1 MDSKWLKNGF
11 VYLVI
16 TVAILAIIF
25 TLFVPPARE
34 NSKVSLTE
42 FIAIVQDAAWTSSE
56 RPRVIIADNRLI
68 AEIDDKRI
76 TTLQTERFDI
86 LEALHSRG
94 VGDDQVDVSVQEPS
108 QFSNFLPIIG
118 TFLPILIFGGILLLM
133 MRQAQG
139 TNNQALSFGKSKA
152 RVFKSNNPTITFA
165 EVAGVEEAKEEL
177 QEVVAFLKYPER
189 FQALGAQIP
198 KGVLLVGP
206 PGTGKTHISRAVA
219 GEAGVPFFSISGS
232 EFVEMFVGV
241 GASRVRD
248 LFDQAKRNAPCIVF
262 IDEIDAVGR
271 QRGAGLGGSHDE
283 REQTLNQILVEM
295 DGFESNTNVIVLAAT
310 NRPDVLDPALLR
322 PGRFD
327 RQVVLDRPDVKGREH
342 ILNLYAKDKPL
353 AEDMDL
359 ETIARQTPGFS
370 GADLK
375 NLLNEAALLAARR
388 NKKAISQEEVEEA
401 VERVLAGPERRSR
414 IISAREKKVTA
425 YHEVGHALVAQLLPD
440 VDPVH
445 KISIVARGRAGG
457 YTRVLPPED
466 RHLWTRSQFRQQMAF
481 ALGGYAAEVLVF
493 GEMTTGASN
502 DIEMA
507 TSLARRMVMEYGM
520 SEKLGP
526 RAFGRK
532 EELIFLGRD
541 IQEQRNYSEAVAQ
554 EIDGEVEGLIQQA
567 HDKASSLL
575 TAHKN
580 KLVEI
585 ADTLMEVETFDG
597 KAFST
602 FFEEPE
608 PSDDLD
614 TQAASTLVDNE
625 DQQPSSPPQ
634 DSDDSTQ
641 KPRTRPYP
649 GMAT

>member
-16 TVAILAIIF
+16 TVAILAIVF
-25 TLFVPPARE
+25 TLFQPQTRQ
-34 NSKVSLTE
+34 NTQVSLTE
-42 FIAIVQDAAWTSSE
+42 FIAAVQDAAWSDKYPT
-56 RPRVIIADNRLI
+56 VIVSNDHLI
-68 AEIDDKRI
+68 AEIDEQRL
-76 TTLQTERFDI
+76 TTRKLEEMDI
-86 LEALHSRG
+86 LDALHSGG
-94 VGDDQVDVSVQEPS
+94 VPYDKIKLTVREPS
-108 QFSNFLPIIG
+108 QFSNLLPILG
-118 TFLPILIFGGILLLM
+118 TFLPIVVFGGILLLM

-152 RVFKSNNPTITFA
+152 RVFKSNKPTITFA

-248 LFDQAKRNAPCIVF
+248 LFDQAKRNSPCIVF

-295 DGFESNTNVIVLAAT
+295 DGFESNTSVIMLAAT

-327 RQVVLDRPDVKGREH
+327 RQVVLDSPDVKGREH
-342 ILNLYAKDKPL
+342 ILQLYGKDKPL
-353 AEDMDL
+353 ADDMDL

-388 NKKAISQEEVEEA
+388 NKKAIGQAEVEEA

-414 IISAREKKVTA
+414 IISDREKKVTA
-425 YHEVGHALVAQLLPD
+425 YHEVGHALVAHLLPD

-445 KISIVARGRAGG
+445 KISIIARGRAGG

-507 TSLARRMVMEYGM
+507 TGLARRMVMEYGM

-554 EIDGEVEGLIQQA
+554 DIDGEVEGLIQQA
-567 HDKASSLL
+567 HDRASSLL
-575 TAHKN
+575 TEN
-580 KLVEI
+580 REKLVEI
-585 ADTLMEVETFDG
+585 ADTLMEVETFDE
-597 KAFST
+597 KAFSA
-602 FFEEPE
+602 FFKEEPE
-608 PSDDLD
+608 PSDDVD
-614 TQAASTLVDNE
+614 AKAASTLVDDE
-625 DQQPSSPPQ
+625 EQQPSSPPQ
-634 DSDDSTQ
+634 DSGDSSQ